1 MLKWVPNFASV
12 EIYYATVWQSDRQG
26 PTVNGFVGL
35 EIRECSC
42 GGGGTNGVERGYP
55 SKAKMYYD
63 SLCI

>member
-1 MLKWVPNFASV
+1 V

-55 SKAKMYYD
+55 LKAKMYND